1 MGVSLPNKLSISTL
15 DGFVRVVVEELP
27 VLLSPE
33 SNDTDTNESL
43 SVAWSPFRYFEA
55 QADPEAD
62 DATCRLLCRAMKE
75 MEARKKTGEG
85 LNDVINETFTEKVEW
100 RLLSPDFVAQLTKLP
115 GSHVPMDGY
124 Q

>member
-1 MGVSLPNKLSISTL
+1 MGVSLPNELSVSTL

-43 SVAWSPFRYFEA
+43 AVARLPFGDFEA

-62 DATCRLLCRAMKE
+62 D
-75 MEARKKTGEG
+75 
-85 LNDVINETFTEKVEW
+85 VIC
-100 RLLSPDFVAQLTKLP
+100 
-115 GSHVPMDGY
+115 GY
-124 Q
+124 CAWP